1 MTKPLLL
8 GLPML
13 AGPVG
18 LWEHPSGPRAWGHVL
33 ILCMTAAA
41 TYREKKLVR
50 EQEEASNVSEEAICV
65 PAGAV
70 ALCTGQKEDQL
81 GEKSRARLDLKRYP
95 LEAGDSPV
103 RRMEL
108 SIGPCR

>member
-1 MTKPLLL
+1 
-8 GLPML
+8 
-13 AGPVG
+13 
-18 LWEHPSGPRAWGHVL
+18 
-33 ILCMTAAA
+33 MTAAA